1 MTVYDLKA
9 GSEIERIDLPVSV
22 ALGNFD
28 GLHIG
33 HGELIRQAKCSD
45 TKCCVFTFSQNPF
58 GSPRIIGIE
67 KKLELLGRM
76 GVDYVCVYDF
86 AEIKDMP
93 YESFMKEV
101 LTDRLNCVRA
111 VCGFN
116 FRFGKGAEGDSS
128 KLRKYME
135 SRGRE
140 AVICDAVTYGGEAVS
155 SSRIRDCLGR
165 GDIPKANA
173 MLGRAYSVDYH
184 VCHGNK
190 IGRSLGFP
198 TVNQTYDGVSVKLPY
213 GVYVCSCLGRPAVTN
228 FGVKPTVTDNNEPV
242 FETFILD
249 YEGDL
254 YGEDITVDFHQ
265 MIRPEKKFSTYE
277 ELSRQIALD
286 VEKTKE
292 YFAK

>member
-1 MTVYDLKA
+1 MTVYDLRA
-9 GSEIERIDLPVSV
+9 GSEIGKIDLPVSV
-22 ALGNFD
+22 VLGNFD

-33 HGELIRQAKCSD
+33 HRELIQQAKCSD
-45 TKCCVFTFSQNPF
+45 TKCCVFTFRQNPF

-67 KKLELLGRM
+67 RKLELLGDM
-76 GVDYVCVYDF
+76 GVDYACVYDF

-93 YESFMKEV
+93 YESFMSELLVGK
-101 LTDRLNCVRA
+101 LNCVRA

-116 FRFGKGAEGDSS
+116 FRFGKDARGDGK
-128 KLRKYME
+128 KLKEYME
-135 SRGRE
+135 ATGRE
-140 AVICDAVTYGGEAVS
+140 AVICDAVEYMGETVS
-155 SSRIRDCLGR
+155 SSRIRACLGE
-165 GDIPKANA
+165 GDIPSANA

-184 VCHGNK
+184 VSHGNK

-198 TVNQTYDGVSVKLPY
+198 TINQIYDGVSVKLPY
-213 GVYVCSCLGRPAVTN
+213 GVYICSCMGHHAITN
-228 FGVKPTVTDNNEPV
+228 FGVRPTVTDKDEPV
-242 FETFILD
+242 FETYILD

-254 YGEDITVDFHQ
+254 YGEDIRVDFHR

-292 YFAK
+292 FFK

>member
-1 MTVYDLKA
+1 MTVYDLVA

-33 HGELIRQAKCSD
+33 HRELIRQAKCSD
-45 TKCCVFTFSQNPF
+45 TKCCVFTFRENPF

-67 KKLELLGRM
+67 KKLELLGCM
-76 GVDYVCVYDF
+76 GVDYACVYEF
-86 AEIKDMP
+86 SEIRDMP
-93 YESFMKEV
+93 YGSFIDDI
-101 LTDRLNCVRA
+101 LIGRLSCVRA

-116 FRFGKGAEGDSS
+116 FRFGKGAEGNSQ
-128 KLRKYME
+128 KLREYME
-135 SRGRE
+135 SQGRE
-140 AVICDAVTYGGEAVS
+140 TVICDAVEYEGETVS
-155 SSRIRDCLGR
+155 SSRIRECLTR
-165 GDIPKANA
+165 GDIPTANA

-184 VCHGNK
+184 VSHGNK

-198 TVNQTYDGVSVKLPY
+198 TINQAYDGVSVRLPY
-213 GVYVCSCLGRPAVTN
+213 GVYICSCLGRPAITN
-228 FGVKPTVTDNNEPV
+228 FGVRPTVTDESKPV

-254 YGEDITVDFHQ
+254 YGEDISVELHR
-265 MIRPEKKFSTYE
+265 MIRPEKRFSTCE
-277 ELSRQIALD
+277 ELSAQIALD

>member
-1 MTVYDLKA
+1 MAVYDLKT
-9 GSEIERIDLPVSV
+9 GREIEHIDLPVSV

-33 HGELIRQAKCSD
+33 HRELIRQAKCSD
-45 TKCCVFTFSQNPF
+45 NKCCVFTFRQNPF

-67 KKLELLGRM
+67 KKLELLKNM
-76 GVDYVCVYDF
+76 GIDYACVYDF

-93 YESFMKEV
+93 YEIFLSDILVKE
-101 LTDRLNCVRA
+101 LNCVKA

-116 FRFGKGAEGDSS
+116 FRFGKNAEGDSK
-128 KLRKYME
+128 KLKEYMI
-135 SRGRE
+135 SCGRE
-140 AVICDAVTYGGEAVS
+140 AVICDAVGYRGKTVS
-155 SSRIRDCLGR
+155 SSRIRDCLAS
-165 GDIPKANA
+165 GDIENANA

-184 VCHGNK
+184 VSHGNK
-190 IGRSLGFP
+190 IGRKLGFP
-198 TVNQTYDGVSVKLPY
+198 TVNQAYDPVSVKLPY
-213 GVYVCSCLGRPAVTN
+213 GVYVCSCMGHPAITN
-228 FGVKPTVTDNNEPV
+228 FGVRPTVTDKNEPF
-242 FETFILD
+242 FETYILD
-249 YEGDL
+249 YDGDL
-254 YGEDITVDFHQ
+254 YGEDISVDFHL

>member
-9 GSEIERIDLPVSV
+9 GSEIEKIDLPVSV

-33 HGELIRQAKCSD
+33 HRELIRQAKCSD
-45 TKCCVFTFSQNPF
+45 NKCCVFTFRENPF
-58 GSPRIIGIE
+58 GSPHIIGIE
-67 KKLELLGRM
+67 KKLELLYDM
-76 GVDYVCVYDF
+76 GVDYACVFDF
-86 AEIKDMP
+86 CEIKDMP
-93 YESFMKEV
+93 CESFMRDI
-101 LTDRLNCVRA
+101 LIDRLNCIKA

-116 FRFGKGAEGDSS
+116 FRFGKNAEGDSL
-128 KLRKYME
+128 KLKKYME
-135 SRGRE
+135 SLGKE
-140 AVICDAVTYGGEAVS
+140 TVICDAVEYEGEAVS
-155 SSRIRDCLGR
+155 SSRIRACLSE
-165 GDIPKANA
+165 GDITAANL

-184 VCHGNK
+184 VSHGNG

-198 TVNQTYDGVSVKLPY
+198 TINQRYDKNTVKLPY
-213 GVYVCSCLGRPAVTN
+213 GVYICSCMGLPAITN
-228 FGVKPTVTDNNEPV
+228 FGVRPTVTDSNEPF

-249 YEGDL
+249 YDGDL
-254 YGEDITVDFHQ
+254 YDKDIRVDFHL

-292 YFAK
+292 YFK